1 MATPSLSPVP
11 FVAGVCAALLLLALA
26 AGPHSCEWGL
36 EVYFWAG
43 IAAVLVLA
51 TLPFLPWFDRRPGSA
66 ALQCLQHVALACGA
80 WVAGLFIADF
90 QILCRLF

>member
-1 MATPSLSPVP
+1 MAKPMSAVP
-11 FVAGVCAALLLLALA
+11 FVAAVCAALLLLALA

-36 EVYFWAG
+36 GVYFWAG
-43 IAAVLVLA
+43 VAAVLALA
-51 TLPFLPWFDRRPGSA
+51 ALPFLPWFDRRPGQA
-66 ALQCLQHVALACGA
+66 AVQCLQQAAVACGA